1 MQHGKQTI
9 PHSHKPTAVASA
21 CGEQPAP
28 RGLRHPTGAL
38 CLWGLLL
45 LWAPAVSSQPLAGR
59 EVIERLVRVEE
70 GQKHLGQG
78 IQQLGERFSRIE
90 EGHKQLEQRL
100 TRVEEGQKQLGER
113 LTRLEEGQKQ
123 LEQRLTRLEE
133 QQKSLEQRV
142 EEGFAVVDRRIA
154 ELREFLL
161 WGFGVTFA
169 GMFALVGFVLWDRRT
184 ALAPAVRHL
193 HELQEREQ
201 RLVAALREYAATS
214 PELAESL
221 RKMGLL

>member
-1 MQHGKQTI
+1 M
-9 PHSHKPTAVASA
+9 
-21 CGEQPAP
+21 
-28 RGLRHPTGAL
+28 
-38 CLWGLLL
+38 
-45 LWAPAVSSQPLAGR
+45 
-59 EVIERLVRVEE
+59 RVEE
-70 GQKHLGQG
+70 GQKRVGQG
-78 IQQLGERFSRIE
+78 IQQLGERFGRLE
-90 EGHKQLEQRL
+90 EGQKQLEQRL
-100 TRVEEGQKQLGER
+100 TRMEEGQKQVGER

-123 LEQRLTRLEE
+123 LEQRLTRVEE

-142 EEGFAVVDRRIA
+142 EEGFAVVNRRID

-184 ALAPAVRHL
+184 ALAPAVRRIQ
-193 HELQEREQ
+193 ELQEREQ
-201 RLVAALREYAATS
+201 RLEAALREYAATA